1 MSFVSILLALLIEQ
15 ARPLGPAN
23 VVHASLRRWVRWVT
37 RNLDAGK
44 PQHGALTW
52 WVAVGLPFALA
63 LLIHWGLAIAIGWW
77 AAVIWNVV
85 ILYATLGFRQFSFH
99 FTGIRDALLAG
110 DEDAARQGLAAW
122 MRIDASDLPRSEIV
136 RHVIEYSVQCAH
148 RHVFGVFAW
157 YSLLA
162 AFGLGP
168 AGAIA
173 YRVSEY
179 VARYANRTVRP
190 SGSPI
195 SAAFQQFATR
205 AWYWMDWF
213 PSRLTAM
220 GFAFVGSFEE
230 AVDSYRHFVNA
241 NPQDNDGGLLAAT
254 AGAVNVKLG
263 QSPAEATGQTPQPIH
278 LRAVVGLVWRT
289 VVMWMVFLALLSLA
303 RLLG

>member
-23 VVHASLRRWVRWVT
+23 ALHASIRRWVRWVV

-44 PQHGALTW
+44 SHHGALAW
-52 WVAVGLPFALA
+52 WVAVGLPFALV
-63 LLIHWGLAIAIGWW
+63 LVMHWGLVILIGWW

-99 FTGIRDALLAG
+99 FTGIRDALLSG
-110 DEDAARQGLAAW
+110 DEDTARQGLAAW
-122 MRIDASDLPRSEIV
+122 MRMDASDLPRSEIV

-162 AFGLGP
+162 ALGFGP
-168 AGAIA
+168 AGAMV

-179 VARYANRTVRP
+179 VARYANRSVRP
-190 SGSPI
+190 SGNPT
-195 SAAFQQFATR
+195 SAAFQQYSTR
-205 AWYWMDWF
+205 AWYLLDWF

-220 GFAFVGSFEE
+220 GFAFVGSFED
-230 AVDSYRHFVNA
+230 AVESYRGFVSV
-241 NPQDNDGGLLAAT
+241 NPRDNDGALLAAT

-263 QSPAEATGQTPQPIH
+263 TSQSGDAGHTPQPVH